1 MHSILMDINEEI
13 TETCRLD
20 IPEKVYEELYSKSGI
35 LYFLLNAEGYIVSH
49 NVIVAEKLG
58 YDKKELKGKNF
69 LSLFSETEQQ
79 NVEKLVHNCVVRG
92 YIKDVEASILDKDGR
107 CLSVQINGL
116 TENDLQGDVVS
127 IRLNVQ
133 DVSEISHIE
142 KQNRFHL
149 WLAQFLKDKRL
160 SKAVAEEVL
169 SEVQHSMESM
179 GVGLSIQKENGENI
193 VLGHWDEL
201 EVESDN
207 RDDYF
212 PGWSVDYWKEFIDAC
227 EGVEGCQITSPGAF
241 WTNSLSDVII
251 HIQSNK
257 VRDRLLSL
265 AEFESL
271 LILPLVYFDKIRG
284 YLVLV
289 HHTGFKWDERDV
301 EFMNGIT
308 SILADI
314 GIEQPDLKMV
324 SHEIDSSLFR
334 VSVFGVFIIQGG
346 IIQFA
351 NNWISE
357 LLEWSPDEI
366 QGKSF
371 TTFVDPEYHDQIYT
385 IAHEEKNDEESDD
398 CHEIILLTKNQ
409 NRVHVDCV
417 HVKLMIH
424 DTPTD
429 IWYWTN
435 KEDYQ
440 RVQKHLL
447 QARKM
452 ESFGMLAGGIV
463 HDFNNLLA
471 CILGFSSLLN
481 EEIPEESP
489 YYEDVLQITR
499 TAEKATELTSRLMA
513 YAQDGSYVVNN
524 LDINQLVKEVAGIL
538 SRTLDKRISIRADLD
553 PKLVTLKADASQIQQ
568 AILQVALNARDAI
581 PDGGKIHFQTRNIFI
596 NEDDSRLRSGGKPG
610 RYVQITVNDTGL
622 GMSGQVKERM
632 FERDFTT
639 KNKTAGRGLGLSMVQ
654 EIVDNHNGFISVFS
668 EKSKGTVFKIH
679 LPAGKKK
686 TQKTQLLSGEKPPLG
701 KETILLV
708 DDEKVLRETARKMLT
723 RYGYKVI
730 SAESGTEAA
739 SIYKKYVERIDL
751 IILDLIMPG
760 ISVDKV
766 ISWMTKL
773 NPKVKIMATSEVNEL
788 ELMKNSH
795 YQNVAGFIQKPFQV
809 RPLLKKVRSIL
820 NA

>member
-1 MHSILMDINEEI
+1 MG
-13 TETCRLD
+13 

-35 LYFLLNAEGYIVSH
+35 LYFLLDLEGCIVSH
-49 NVIVAEKLG
+49 NVIVEEKLG
-58 YDKKELKGKNF
+58 YDKNELKGKNF
-69 LSLFSETEQQ
+69 LSLFSQTEQK
-79 NVEKLVHNCVVRG
+79 NVDKLIHSCVVRG
-92 YIKDVEASILDKDGR
+92 YIKDVEASMLDKYGR
-107 CLSVQINGL
+107 YLYVKMNGL
-116 TENDLQGDVVS
+116 TENNSQGDAVS
-127 IRLNVQ
+127 VRLYIK
-133 DVSEISHIE
+133 DVSKMTRLER
-142 KQNRFHL
+142 QNHFHL
-149 WLAQFLKDKRL
+149 WLVKTLQGEKL
-160 SKAVAEEVL
+160 SKGIVEEIL
-169 SEVQHSMESM
+169 SEIQHVMESE
-179 GVGLSIQKENGENI
+179 GIGLSIQKENGENVI
-193 VLGHWDEL
+193 FGHWSEL
-201 EVESDN
+201 DVESDN
-207 RDDYF
+207 RDDHF
-212 PGWSVDYWKEFIDAC
+212 QEWSIDYWKEFIDAC
-227 EGVEGCQITSPGAF
+227 EGVEGCRITPSGVF
-241 WTNSLSDVII
+241 WTHSLSDVII
-251 HIQSNK
+251 KIQSNE

-265 AEFESL
+265 TEFESL
-271 LILPLVYFDKIRG
+271 LIVPLAQSDEIRG

-289 HHTGFKWDERDV
+289 HHAGNKWDEWDI
-301 EFMNGIT
+301 EFMQGIAP
-308 SILADI
+308 ILA
-314 GIEQPDLKMV
+314 GIEAEQPDLTMV
-324 SHEIDSSLFR
+324 THEIDSSLFH
-334 VSVFGVFIIQGG
+334 VPIFGVFIVQGG

-351 NNWISE
+351 NNWIAE

-366 QGKSF
+366 HGKSF
-371 TTFVDPEYHDQIYT
+371 TAFVDPEYHDKIYA
-385 IAHEEKNDEESDD
+385 IAHQEKNEEASTD
-398 CHEIILLTKNQ
+398 CHEMVLLTKSQ
-409 NRVHVDCV
+409 NRVYVDCV
-417 HVKLMIH
+417 HVHTMVRE
-424 DTPTD
+424 TSTD
-429 IWYWTN
+429 IWYWIN
-435 KEDYQ
+435 KENYE
-440 RVQKHLL
+440 RIQKHLM

-471 CILGFSSLLN
+471 CILGFSSLLS

-489 YYEDVLQITR
+489 YYEDILQITR

-513 YAQDGSYVVNN
+513 YAQDGSYIVNN

-596 NEDDSRLRSGGKPG
+596 NEDDARLRSGVKPG

-622 GMSGQVKERM
+622 GMSGHVKERM

-639 KNKTAGRGLGLSMVQ
+639 KNRTAGKGLGLSMVQ

-679 LPAGKKK
+679 LPASNTKIH
-686 TQKTQLLSGEKPPLG
+686 QAQSLSGEKPPLG

-708 DDEKVLRETARKMLT
+708 DDERVLRETARKMLT

-739 SIYKKYVERIDL
+739 SIYKKYVDRIDL

-760 ISVDKV
+760 MGVDKV
-766 ISWMTKL
+766 ITWMKKL

-788 ELMKNSH
+788 ELKKSSQ
-795 YQNVAGFIQKPFQV
+795 YQNVSGFIQKPFQV

>member
-1 MHSILMDINEEI
+1 MDIIEEI

-20 IPEKVYEELYSKSGI
+20 LPEKVYEELYSKSGI
-35 LYFLLNAEGYIVSH
+35 LYFLLDPKGCIVSH
-49 NVIVAEKLG
+49 NVIVEEKLG

-69 LSLFSETEQQ
+69 LSLFSETERQ
-79 NVEKLVHNCVVRG
+79 NLEKLFHSCLVRG
-92 YIKDVEASILDKDGR
+92 YIKDIETSMLDKKSR

-116 TENDLQGDVVS
+116 TENNSQGDVIYVR
-127 IRLNVQ
+127 IYIQ
-133 DVSEISHIE
+133 DVSKITHLK

-149 WLAQFLKDKRL
+149 WLTKYLQGKKL
-160 SKAVAEEVL
+160 SKNVAEEIL
-169 SEVQHSMESM
+169 SEIQQVMESE
-179 GVGLSIQKENGENI
+179 GVGLSIQKENSEDLI
-193 VLGHWDEL
+193 LGHWSEL
-201 EVESDN
+201 DVESDS

-212 PGWSVDYWKEFIDAC
+212 QGWSADYWKEFIDAC
-227 EGVEGCQITSPGAF
+227 ENVEGCQITLSGVF
-241 WTNSLSDVII
+241 WTHSLSDVII
-251 HIQSNK
+251 QIQSNEIK
-257 VRDRLLSL
+257 DRLLAL

-271 LILPLVYFDKIRG
+271 LILPLAQSDKIIG

-289 HHTGFKWDERDV
+289 HHAGFKWDEQDI
-301 EFMNGIT
+301 EFMQGIA
-308 SILADI
+308 SLLIDI
-314 GIEQPDLKMV
+314 EEEQTDFRMV
-324 SHEIDSSLFR
+324 SHEIDSSLFD
-334 VSVFGVFIIQGG
+334 VSIFGVFIVQGG

-351 NNWISE
+351 NNWIAE
-357 LLEWSPDEI
+357 LLEWSPVEI

-371 TTFVDPEYHDQIYT
+371 TSLVDPECHDQIYT
-385 IAHEEKNDEESDD
+385 IAHEEKNEGEGGD
-398 CHEIILLTKNQ
+398 CHEMVLLTKNQ
-409 NRVHVDCV
+409 NRIHVDCV
-417 HVKLMIH
+417 HVKMMIH
-424 DTPTD
+424 KTPMD
-429 IWYWTN
+429 IWYWIN
-435 KEDYQ
+435 KENYQ

-471 CILGFSSLLN
+471 CILGFSSLLS
-481 EEIPEESP
+481 EEIPEENP
-489 YYEDVLQITR
+489 YYEDILQIIR

-513 YAQDGSYVVNN
+513 YAQDGSYMVNN

-553 PKLVTLKADASQIQQ
+553 PKLVTLKADASQVQQ

-596 NEDDSRLRSGGKPG
+596 NEDNARLRSGRKPG

-622 GMSGQVKERM
+622 GMSGQMKERI

-639 KNKTAGRGLGLSMVQ
+639 KNRTAGRGLGLSMVQ
-654 EIVDNHNGFISVFS
+654 EIIDNHKGFISVFS
-668 EKSKGTVFKIH
+668 EKGKGTVFKIH
-679 LPAGKKK
+679 LPASN
-686 TQKTQLLSGEKPPLG
+686 QKTQQIQSPSGEKPPLG

-739 SIYKKYVERIDL
+739 SIYKKYVDRIDL

-760 ISVDKV
+760 MSVDKI

-773 NPKVKIMATSEVNEL
+773 NPKVKIMATSDVNEL
-788 ELMKNSH
+788 ELMKNGRH
-795 YQNVAGFIQKPFQV
+795 QNVVGFIQKPFQV